1 MALPH
6 IVQKQ
11 LIKKRLKGKEGK
23 TKLLEIEKIL
33 DELPGYNT
41 GPYGE
46 LKTWLRDQVK
56 KTKTV
61 ANVKHQDWLGVK
73 RQGKKQFM
81 LVGSPSVGKSSLL
94 KLLSGLQT
102 KVAAYE
108 FTTLK
113 PLPAIIN
120 INNADFQLVDLPGLV
135 EGAVDDV
142 GSGKRL
148 IGLIRG
154 SDGIILMHDL
164 SKPPSHVEI
173 IAKELRKADI
183 TLPVIVVGNKL
194 DLARDNL
201 IKLKQHFPNRVVIGI
216 STLSGEGINSL
227 KQELWNASNLIRVF
241 PKHETLPM
249 VLKKSAT
256 IKEFVEHV
264 HTSLLAKFRFARV
277 SGKSTKFPNQQVGLK
292 HILQDGDIVELV
304 VER

>member
-6 IVQKQ
+6 IIQKQ
-11 LIKKRLKGKEGK
+11 LIKKRLIGKEGK
-23 TKLLEIEKIL
+23 TKLLEIEKIME
-33 DELPGYNT
+33 ELPGYNT

-46 LKTWLRDQVK
+46 LKTWLRNQVK

-113 PLPAIIN
+113 PLPAIVN
-120 INNADFQLVDLPGLV
+120 INHADFQIVDLPGLV
-135 EGAVDDV
+135 EGAVEDV

-148 IGLIRG
+148 IGLVKG

-164 SKPPSHVEI
+164 SKPLSSVET
-173 IAKELRKADI
+173 IANELRKANI
-183 TLPVIVVGNKL
+183 NKPLIVVGNKI
-194 DLARDNL
+194 DLARANL
-201 IKLKQHFPNRVVIGI
+201 PKLEQYFPNKVIGI
-216 STLSGEGINSL
+216 STITGEGITRL
-227 KQELWNASNLIRVF
+227 KQELWDASNLIRIF
-241 PKHETLPM
+241 PKHEPLPI
-249 VLKKSAT
+249 VLKKNAT

-264 HTSLLAKFRFARV
+264 HTSLLDKFRFARV
-277 SGKSTKFPNQQVGLK
+277 TGRSAKFPNQQVGLK
-292 HILQDGDIVELV
+292 HMLEDNDVVELV
-304 VER
+304 VEK